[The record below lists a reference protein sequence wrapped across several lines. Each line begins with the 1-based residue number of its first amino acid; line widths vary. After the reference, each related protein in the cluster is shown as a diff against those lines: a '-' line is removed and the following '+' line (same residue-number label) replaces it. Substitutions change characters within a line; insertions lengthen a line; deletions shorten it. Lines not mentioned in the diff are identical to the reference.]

1 MKTQIGAIRYVLQS
15 QQMTMEQ
22 LVHLPDDTDSDT
34 GEVAGRVGYQSAVTR
49 EYNPVR
55 AELII
60 VTNNVAKVEAFKDKT
75 FTVKLLGEVD
85 STITWTSTT
94 NLEQYQQ
101 ISKLR

>member
-1 MKTQIGAIRYVLQS
+1 M
-15 QQMTMEQ
+15 
-22 LVHLPDDTDSDT
+22 LPLAS
-34 GEVAGRVGYQSAVTR
+34 RVGYQPAVTR
-49 EYNPVR
+49 EYKFTVR

-94 NLEQYQQ
+94 KLGTIPANQ
-101 ISKLR
+101 ISVFRVEAETTVTDAPLIYTLDSGRLPPD